1 MQSRTTDSSLVP
13 YLVLQFDD
21 DTGHQHHL
29 SVRVL
34 EARQST
40 RHGTRSKREEIFIR
54 FNRAENKIGHPA
66 ITFDSA
72 VCLNSCSSRVN
83 GSLVMQSDEYVGM
96 GPPPPP
102 PPPLVDAPFLCKVNW
117 PGVDWFFSSSSVCV
131 DGPSGKSYIYIY
143 IHTVYSVHYSTHS

>member
-1 MQSRTTDSSLVP
+1 VQSRTTDSSLVP

-40 RHGTRSKREEIFIR
+40 RSKREEIFIR

-72 VCLNSCSSRVN
+72 VCLNSSSRVN

-96 GPPPPP
+96 GPPT
-102 PPPLVDAPFLCKVNW
+102 PLVDAPFLCKVNW

-131 DGPSGKSYIYIY
+131 DGPSGKSYIYI
-143 IHTVYSVHYSTHS
+143 HRTVYTIAHIARNLCCLC